1 MTMQTEKNLLR
12 KLKTGVCAFALAGVL
27 LAPGAASFAADKKV
41 TETVKAEVQQDTQA
55 QTAEKRQKITAEA
68 LTALQETTNALKALD
83 EGKTENALASLEKA
97 TGKLEIVLAREPRL
111 AFAPVAVTSSSQ
123 DIITSTDAAKRM
135 VDQAENLLENGKV
148 QDARALL
155 STLASETAIT
165 VTSLPMATYPAA
177 LKQAAALID
186 DGKADEA
193 KTVLQVALN
202 TLAIDVTIIPIPV
215 ANAEVLLTQA
225 KALAETKER
234 TAEQNQQLAKLLDS
248 AESEI
253 KFAQTL
259 GYGERKDFEGFYEEI
274 KNIRDKT
281 SEGKSGTGFFE
292 KITGYMT
299 SMTEDSQMYEHQQKG
314 SQ

>member
-1 MTMQTEKNLLR
+1 MKPLTETNLLR
-12 KLKTGVCAFALAGVL
+12 NLRTGVCALALAGVIG
-27 LAPGAASFAADKKV
+27 GAVMSLPSYAADQKV
-41 TETVKAEVQQDTQA
+41 TEKVEAQVEQDSQKQAE
-55 QTAEKRQKITAEA
+55 EKRRKITAEA
-68 LTALQETTNALKALD
+68 MAALQETTNALKALD
-83 EGKTENALASLEKA
+83 DGKTEDALASLEKA

-111 AFAPVAVTSSSQ
+111 SFAPVAVSSSSQ
-123 DIITSTDAAKRM
+123 DIITSTDHANRM
-135 VDQAENLLENGKV
+135 VDEAKDLLKDGKV

-186 DGKADEA
+186 DGKIEEA

-202 TLAIDVTIIPIPV
+202 TLALDVTIIPIPV
-215 ANAEVLLTQA
+215 ANAEALLAQA
-225 KALAETKER
+225 KVLAETKER
-234 TAEQNQQLAKLLDS
+234 TAEQNEQLAKLLDS

-253 KFAQTL
+253 KFAQAL
-259 GYGERKDFEGFYEEI
+259 GYGEKKDFEDFYEEI
-274 KNIRDKT
+274 GNIREKT
-281 SEGKSGTGFFE
+281 SDGKSGTGFFK

-299 SMTEDSQMYEHQQKG
+299 SMTEDSQQDN